1 MAKETDWHPKQQP
14 GDLSDPDGFAN
25 HRERFIEWLG
35 VMNYSIRTIEH
46 RARHI
51 NYFILWAAERELLQP
66 KDITKQILERYQRY
80 LYHYR
85 KDNGEPLSA
94 GSQRTRV
101 ASLRAFFKHL
111 SKSNHILYNPAADLD
126 LPRQEK
132 RLPKHVLSVDEV
144 ETILNVTDITDPMGI
159 RDRTILEVLY
169 STGIRRSELINLRLF
184 DLDSERGTLMVRL
197 GKGNKDRMVPI
208 GERAIAW
215 IDKYRYE
222 VRPEYVQSED
232 PETLFLTKMGEAFSP
247 ARMTQMVRRY
257 VKKADIGK
265 SGSCHLFRHA
275 MATQMLE
282 NGADLRYLQ
291 EMLGHARVD
300 TTQIYTQVSIRRLID
315 VHKLTHPAKLS
326 KDAQAIPASE
336 NQGKQAL
343 LDELAQE
350 TDDSDS

>member
-1 MAKETDWHPKQQP
+1 MTKQPKQSP

-35 VMNYSIRTIEH
+35 VMNYSAQTMAT
-46 RARHI
+46 RAQHI
-51 NYFILWAAERELLQP
+51 NQFITWAAERDLLQP
-66 KDITKQILERYQRY
+66 KDITKQILERYQRH

-85 KDNGEPLSA
+85 KKNGKPLSFS
-94 GSQRTRV
+94 SQNSRV
-101 ASLRAFFKHL
+101 VSLRAFFKHL
-111 SKSNHILYNPAADLD
+111 NKNNHILYNPAADLD

-132 RLPKHVLSVDEV
+132 RLPKHVLSVSEV
-144 ETILNVTDITDPMGI
+144 ETILNVPDVTDSIGI
-159 RDRTILEVLY
+159 RDRAILEVLY

-222 VRPEYVQSED
+222 VRLEYVQHPD
-232 PETLFLTKMGEAFSP
+232 PETLFLTQLGEAFSP
-247 ARMTQMVRRY
+247 VRMTQMVRRY
-257 VKKADIGK
+257 VDKADIGK

-282 NGADLRYLQ
+282 NGADIRHLQ
-291 EMLGHARVD
+291 EMLGHTSPD
-300 TTQIYTQVSIRRLID
+300 TTQIYTQVSIRRLIE
-315 VHKLTHPAKLS
+315 VHKRTHPAKLG
-326 KDAQAIPASE
+326 KGDQGGQASDSE
-336 NQGKQAL
+336 TL
-343 LDELAQE
+343 LDELLQE
-350 TDDSDS
+350 NDDS